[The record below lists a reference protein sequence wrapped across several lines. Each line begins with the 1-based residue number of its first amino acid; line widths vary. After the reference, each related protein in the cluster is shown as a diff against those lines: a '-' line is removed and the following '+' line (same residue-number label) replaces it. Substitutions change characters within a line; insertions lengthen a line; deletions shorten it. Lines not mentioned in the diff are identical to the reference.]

1 MSKERPWAYCSGH
14 SWQMSHHERF
24 AQVAHDKWA
33 NERFAKNVL
42 TKTIFFGTLFVRK
55 KKTRAHSLFLKRD
68 VSESLRSLRSLTK
81 KWATMEQF
89 TQVIHQKWATMSE
102 MLRSFTK
109 NEQMSESLRSLTKNE
124 QLWVIRSGHSPKM
137 SDWERIAQVAHD
149 KRATWVNHS
158 FFLSEWL
165 FPSQKT
171 SDSLK
176 NIWINHIFVSFFKFK
191 KKAICSLPL
200 F

>member
-1 MSKERPWAYCSGH
+1 M
-14 SWQMSHHERF
+14 F
-24 AQVAHDKWA
+24 
-33 NERFAKNVL
+33 
-42 TKTIFFGTLFVRK
+42 
-55 KKTRAHSLFLKRD
+55 KKTNKSSFPLFKEGCERIAQI
-68 VSESLRSLRSLTK
+68 TQITHQ

-89 TQVIHQKWATMSE
+89 AQVVDQKWATMSE

-149 KRATWVNHS
+149 KRATWANHS
-158 FFLSEWL
+158 FFLSESL

-191 KKAICSLPL
+191 KNKQFAHSLFFKDWCCSGYENNNQ
-200 F
+200 